1 MRAASRFWSCLAA
14 ARLRGTAL
22 ALLLAVAGCSDPEP
36 GSVLVLVREG
46 DAAARATADAYLARL
61 GSRAAAA
68 PEDSEAARDADFD
81 QIAVLALPER
91 LGHQIEPADYRTFIE
106 APLEKMLEEV
116 DPDSRITTLVTTPG
130 IPVQVGSCD
139 APFSFGTAPSGR
151 PPFEPHASRGASE
164 RPRLCR
170 AASVDALLAV
180 LGRLPGPEQAPA
192 SDSAPNPPPGPA
204 PRGPR
209 AALAQTPNP
218 YFGEPRSF
226 LDFRAAHPDSVLRFL
241 VARLTGP
248 AAPTDEPGEVPSRLR
263 PLLEPAPEAAPGQTY
278 HWTLLAPSTPA
289 HRTAATQ
296 ALLAPLEQR
305 LAALPQHALCD
316 DCREQHDGQRDEGQR
331 VAGVVLSKNRSPR
344 IALDQ
349 AGLRFGWPGVAID
362 LVGVGA
368 ALRPRADAALGPLGD
383 ALAPWLEAGARI
395 VSTHLADPSLAGVT
409 RPDLFL
415 EGLALGQTTGEAHFR
430 SLPHLGWLNVLV
442 GDPLARLP
450 DSGAWTTDRDRDG
463 IPDAEDNCLLEPNAP
478 QRDTDQDG
486 YGNRCDP
493 DVNNDG
499 QVLTSWGQI
508 YPRGDRGDLEE
519 LVLTARSG
527 PHDPNHDLDGDGV
540 VDDRDLALAQ
550 LWLFRGPGPSGLKP

>member
-1 MRAASRFWSCLAA
+1 MRAVSRFWSGLVAVLAHGAA
-14 ARLRGTAL
+14 AM
-22 ALLLAVAGCSDPEP
+22 LLLTLAGCSDPAP
-36 GSVLVLVREG
+36 GSVLVLIREG
-46 DAAARATADAYLARL
+46 DEAARATAHAYLAQL
-61 GSRAAAA
+61 ADRAALVPADD
-68 PEDSEAARDADFD
+68 ERARDPNFD
-81 QIAVLALPER
+81 QIAVLTLPDR
-91 LGHQIEPADYRTFIE
+91 LGHQIEPDEYRSYIE
-106 APLEKMLEEV
+106 GPLEKMLAEI
-116 DPDSRITTLVTTPG
+116 DPDARITTLVTTPG
-130 IPVQVGSCD
+130 IPVQVGGCETSGTRD
-139 APFSFGTAPSGR
+139 APDR
-151 PPFEPHASRGASE
+151 PHV
-164 RPRLCR
+164 CR
-170 AASVDALLAV
+170 AAAVDGLLAV
-180 LGRLPGPEQAPA
+180 LGRRTPGQAPDPTRSAGAGGAGEAA
-192 SDSAPNPPPGPA
+192 SPHAPPS
-204 PRGPR
+204 GPR
-209 AALAQTPNP
+209 PALAQTPNP
-218 YFGEPRSF
+218 YFGEQRSF
-226 LDFRAAHPDSVLRFL
+226 IEFRKAHPDSVLRFL

-248 AAPTDEPGEVPSRLR
+248 AAPTDEPGEVPSSLR
-263 PLLEPAPEAAPGQTY
+263 PLLEIRPEAPPGQTY

-305 LAALPQHALCD
+305 LAALPRHALCD
-316 DCREQHDGQRDEGQR
+316 DCSEQHEGQR

-349 AGLRFGWPGVAID
+349 AGLRLGWPGVAID
-362 LVGVGA
+362 LVGAGA
-368 ALRPRADAALGPLGD
+368 ALRPRSDAALGSLGD
-383 ALAPWLEAGARI
+383 ALAPWLEAGARV

-409 RPDLFL
+409 RPGLLL
-415 EGLALGQTTGEAHFR
+415 EGLALGQTAGEAHFR

-450 DSGAWTTDRDRDG
+450 ESGAFTADRDRDG
-463 IPDAEDNCLLEPNAP
+463 VPDAEDNCLLEPNPP

-550 LWLFRGPGPSGLKP
+550 LWLFRGPGPSGRER